1 MQPAVPLRLQSDGG
15 RSATQA
21 AAAQIPRLLL
31 MRWDGIEF
39 WERHLCERD
48 RRSLDDV
55 RQAISHLKHVVQA
68 CQEEFRTGPAGKA
81 AASTDT
87 CKAAFDHVAQVCRR
101 VGQELRTQPGDKSQT
116 QWWRGK
122 HIAHLLDGIEDE
134 SIAASA
140 STIQGC

>member
-1 MQPAVPLRLQSDGG
+1 MQPAVPSRLHSDDS
-15 RSATQA
+15 RYATPA
-21 AAAQIPRLLL
+21 AATQIPRLLL

-48 RRSLDDV
+48 RQSLDEV
-55 RQAISHLKHVVQA
+55 RKAISHLKNVVQA
-68 CQEEFRTGPAGKA
+68 CHPESPTGRTGQA
-81 AASTDT
+81 AAGPDT

-101 VGQELRTQPGDKSQT
+101 VGHELRTQPGDKSQT

-134 SIAASA
+134 SLLASA
-140 STIQGC
+140 STIQDC